1 MVIDCETGK
10 INFGLADALARH
22 LGAECL
28 AVGEVNA
35 EALTGCGPSTGSGRG
50 PRTAAQD
57 AA

>member
-10 INFGLADALARH
+10 INFGLAEALARH

-35 EALTGCGPSTGSGRG
+35 EVLHRMRPFDRL
-50 PRTAAQD
+50 RTQPCRQAQD